1 MNNIVKLLLFSSVK
15 ASDPVPTDE
24 QLVKT
29 SADSQLSCNMLKGKD
44 FDTCN
49 GLESKEQIEF
59 LKKFEAQLQT
69 LTDAHKGHL
78 KTVVSIDTFVVD
90 NKDCQGNE
98 QSATPATPVTG
109 GSGDQAS
116 EAERKAAEA

>member
-44 FDTCN
+44 FDTCS

-59 LKKFEAQLQT
+59 LKKFEA
-69 LTDAHKGHL
+69 
-78 KTVVSIDTFVVD
+78 
-90 NKDCQGNE
+90 
-98 QSATPATPVTG
+98 
-109 GSGDQAS
+109 
-116 EAERKAAEA
+116 